1 MSAKRV
7 FSASNVLFEDSD
19 CPFRDS
25 DDDVSFYTL
34 LDEVDQIFMENPL
47 ILPLY
52 YHVGSGFETSSS
64 SAHGSVYIA
73 ASNERSID
81 EAIVLT
87 EKSRRRNHKYQAEEI
102 TFRASIDM
110 ERLPQNVQGIP
121 MVRIPDT
128 VRELF
133 EQLIRR
139 TTANLGPSDLIRF
152 CIQADGW
159 DKPISTSLMAQGL
172 HRRGTQ
178 HERVR
183 WAVRDGLA
191 PEARHSA
198 GGDP

>member
-1 MSAKRV
+1 MTFTPSVLSTDIDEARLRQLVEEDQYATTRELVKELD
-7 FSASNVLFEDSD
+7 VLFEDSD

-25 DDDVSFYTL
+25 DDDL

-64 SAHGSVYIA
+64 SAHGPVFIA

-87 EKSRRRNHKYQAEEI
+87 EKSRRRNHKYQAEKI

-110 ERLPQNVQGIP
+110 ERLPLNVQGIP
-121 MVRIPDT
+121 IVRIPDT

-139 TTANLGPSDLIRF
+139 TTADLSPSDL
-152 CIQADGW
+152 
-159 DKPISTSLMAQGL
+159 M
-172 HRRGTQ
+172 
-178 HERVR
+178 
-183 WAVRDGLA
+183 
-191 PEARHSA
+191 
-198 GGDP
+198 